1 MRHLLFVFA
10 AVALAACGSAVD
22 KPAAAT
28 PVVYGESVVLSAPDA
43 SRTTNVVEALRNRRS
58 SRDYSAEA
66 LSLEE
71 LSGVM
76 WAAAGQNREDG
87 HLTAPSALA
96 LYPIRV
102 YAFFADG
109 VYLYDSASHTL
120 NRVADGDCRRLT
132 GMQPF
137 VETAP
142 LNLVYV
148 ADTGV
153 YDGRN
158 IPAEHVRYLCGQDAA
173 GYAANVSLYNAAAGL
188 KSVVR
193 GSFDADALLTLLN
206 LDPQTHF
213 VALAQSVGK

>member
-1 MRHLLFVFA
+1 MKRMHLLFA
-10 AVALAACGSAVD
+10 AVALAACGSAGE

-28 PVVYGESVVLSAPDA
+28 PVEFGESIQLLAPDA
-43 SRTTNVVEALRNRRS
+43 SRTTGVVEALQNRRS
-58 SRDYSAEA
+58 SREYSDEA

-109 VYLYDSASHTL
+109 VYLYDSAAHVL
-120 NRVADGDCRRLT
+120 NRVTDGDLRTVT
-132 GMQPF
+132 GMQAF

-153 YDGRN
+153 YAGRN

-193 GSFDADALLTLLN
+193 GSFDADGLLALLG

-213 VALAQSVGK
+213 VALAQSVGR